1 MLIRKL
7 LISERGLFAR
17 HLKALP
23 SPDRRFRFA
32 HAGVTDTWI
41 DAYVDQISDD
51 DLILG
56 VFDDADALV
65 GAAHVAF
72 AGSVAE
78 VGVSVD
84 PRFRAKGIGADLF
97 RRAIRWARNR
107 RAERLY
113 TLCLSDNAAMCV
125 LARKLGMDI
134 HRDSGTAEAYLALD
148 PPDMVTVTDEV
159 SSGIDT
165 FVHDWADVMR
175 LCQKAL
181 LPGGKI

>member
-1 MLIRKL
+1 MLVRKL
-7 LISERGLFAR
+7 TEPERALFID
-17 HLKALP
+17 HLKHLAP
-23 SPDRRFRFA
+23 SDRRFRFA
-32 HAGVTDTWI
+32 HGTVSDLWIESYGAGI
-41 DAYVDQISDD
+41 DAA

-56 VFDDADALV
+56 VFDGNHLV

-72 AGSVAE
+72 SNEVAE

-84 PRFRAKGIGADLF
+84 PAYRSRGIGADLF

-107 RAERLY
+107 GAERLY
-113 TLCLSDNAAMCV
+113 TLCLSDNTAMLV

-148 PPDMVTVTDEV
+148 PPDLVTVADEMA
-159 SSGIDT
+159 SGIDT
-165 FVHDWADVMR
+165 LVADWADVMLACNR
-175 LCQKAL
+175 AL